1 MILLYFKM
9 ILSERGYHMPQI
21 TKGGKYIFGW
31 TEFKNGKIAIPD
43 KVVHEYGLDSKYIL
57 LMESS
62 KKSGGFCVT
71 SEDLI
76 LKSKLA
82 YLILEKTPVYENKKN
97 IEKSFIEN
105 KKKYCWVKFD
115 NIEKNIVITEKILNF
130 FDVDSNCKF
139 LIVRGSSLAFDCIVR
154 GPIVEKAI
162 YSDKKIVNYSK

>member
-9 ILSERGYHMPQI
+9 ILSEGGYHMPQI

-76 LKSKLA
+76 LKSKLS

-97 IEKSFIEN
+97 IEKLFIEN
-105 KKKYCWVKFD
+105 KKSCY
-115 NIEKNIVITEKILNF
+115 E
-130 FDVDSNCKF
+130 
-139 LIVRGSSLAFDCIVR
+139 LI
-154 GPIVEKAI
+154 P
-162 YSDKKIVNYSK
+162 